1 MPEWR
6 NGRRKGLKIP
16 RNLVSYE
23 FESRL
28 RHHALSQTT
37 TQRGTAMKKT
47 IKKAIFPAAGLGTRF
62 LPATKASPKE
72 MMPIVDKPLI
82 QYAVEEAISC
92 GIEEFIVI
100 TGKHKR
106 AIEDHFDTA
115 SELEEKLRNSG
126 KKKLLDEIN
135 KLNQISFAY
144 IRQRVALGLGHAILC
159 AQPFVKDE
167 PFAVILSDDVVDPDY
182 ALLKEMIRVYD
193 ELKCP
198 VIALEEVPTADV
210 HRYGVIDGVLD
221 GDVYRIK
228 NLIEKPKA
236 EEAPSN
242 LAIIGRYILTP
253 DIFDILEKQKPGA
266 GGEIQLTDAL
276 KELLN
281 RRVIYG
287 YLIKGNRYDA
297 GDKLGYLK
305 ATVDFALKNR
315 ELSEDFRKYLVEKIK
330 QLP

>member
-1 MPEWR
+1 
-6 NGRRKGLKIP
+6 
-16 RNLVSYE
+16 
-23 FESRL
+23 
-28 RHHALSQTT
+28 
-37 TQRGTAMKKT
+37 MKRT

-92 GIEEFIVI
+92 GIEELIVI

-106 AIEDHFDTA
+106 AIEDHFDSA
-115 SELEEKLRNSG
+115 FELEEKLRIAG
-126 KKKLLDEIN
+126 KKKILEEIN
-135 KLNQISFAY
+135 KLNEINFAY

-159 AQPFVKDE
+159 AQPFVKEE

-182 ALLKEMIRVYD
+182 FLLREMIRVYE

-198 VIALEEVPTADV
+198 VIALEEVPRAEV
-210 HRYGVIDGVLD
+210 SRYGVIDGVLD
-221 GDVYRIK
+221 GDVYRIR
-228 NLIEKPKA
+228 NLVEKPKA

-276 KELLN
+276 RELLN

-305 ATVDFALKNR
+305 ATVDFALRN
-315 ELSEDFRKYLVEKIK
+315 EEFAEDFRTFLLDRLKIRTIK
-330 QLP
+330 DVA